1 MASIVT
7 IIDGVQPTVTTAVN
21 AYTAP
26 SSSAGV
32 RIVSFAA
39 TLATGTETYDAYIG
53 TSATAVTQVIAG
65 KSITGPNEDLGSAL
79 INQIIPAGQ
88 SLFVK
93 VSTGTTITFR
103 CSGVQF

>member
-7 IIDGVQPTVTTAVN
+7 IIDGVQPTVTTPVN

-26 SSSAGV
+26 AASAGV

-39 TLATGTETYDAYIG
+39 TLATGTHSYSAYIG
-53 TSATAVTQVIAG
+53 ASATAVTQVIAS
-65 KSITGPNEDLGSAL
+65 KSITGGGEDLGSAL
-79 INQIIPAGQ
+79 INQVIPAGQ
-88 SLFVK
+88 SLFIE